1 MEASG
6 VKPRAP
12 KITTNQ
18 LEYIKKSVIP
28 PLLKHKLSW
37 PFVKPV
43 DHKGLN
49 LPDYPKII
57 RCPMDLGSIK
67 QRLNLAYYRRA
78 EDCLRDLFSMFHNCY
93 IFNKPGDDV
102 VEMAQKLEELA
113 REKLK
118 ALPTPEAEIINQKSN
133 SSRPAPSNLSTDS
146 SLSISAMN
154 NEGDL
159 NGSSTLVPAPTS
171 SAAVPVQTPVNKK
184 PPKRKS
190 DSIDDVPSTPHSID
204 EGRERRAIKRPKV
217 EERVPNRRVRLSE
230 SLKQCSNLLK
240 DLCSSRLKHC
250 NSIFLKPVDV
260 VGLGLSDYYSI
271 IQHPMDLST
280 VRTKL
285 ENGEYASKDDFA
297 ADIRLMFDNCYRYNG
312 TENDIGAMG
321 KTLESVFEEGFAKIS
336 DDAPEG
342 VEGMFNHITKEHQ
355 RLFSLLNKAS
365 EDMQK
370 LTTSVNHLM
379 TMMNDPAVIQ
389 ILKSAKKDPAS
400 VHNSSALSGFDDHQ
414 INRKPKP
421 PQKPRRKPQSIASYP
436 NAAAATIPAPT
447 SAGLPSGATTAAIPV
462 APYGVDES
470 FVSDVNARPMTYDEK
485 RQLSLDIN
493 KLPGEKLG
501 RVVQIIQ
508 QREPSHRDCN
518 PDEIEIDFET
528 LQHSTLRELE
538 RYVKAV
544 LQKVKP
550 ARKYNKKSNSGG
562 GVSVSTKDTL
572 KKKDEQHLDPHLGP
586 MEIGGN
592 EPNRLSDSSSSD
604 SESDSES
611 SGSESD
617 DSKGD
622 NDGGG
627 ESRSGNVKPVVIG
640 GVLHVQEGSSTSMA
654 GTPVQPPHAPLKITP
669 GKSLPTVVSTTSAAP
684 LIQPS
689 KQDSSDTEDDDD
701 NCGENASVLHPAWVT
716 KKEELG
722 PAVSAPQKSLPPV
735 ASASQIST
743 TVSQSPQQTRLRT
756 VGSTGTFVN
765 NGDNARNFLST
776 NPAAAQIVREA
787 ELQSRL
793 STVMA
798 EKRAEK
804 EREEALRKQR
814 EQEEAMAEAKR
825 REQEAKVLEAAR
837 RNHMDLKKRQDRA
850 KRATMPRVPPRFNRN
865 EFTEDFECSLDI
877 GLLDFVFGPH

>member
-118 ALPTPEAEIINQKSN
+118 ALPTPEAEIINQKSIT
-133 SSRPAPSNLSTDS
+133 SRPAPSNLSTDS
-146 SLSISAMN
+146 SLSMSAMN
-154 NEGDL
+154 NEGDM
-159 NGSSTLVPAPTS
+159 NGSSTLVPGPTS
-171 SAAVPVQTPVNKK
+171 SATVPIQAPVNKK

-240 DLCSSRLKHC
+240 DLCSNRLKHC
-250 NSIFLKPVDV
+250 NVIFLKPVDV

-280 VRTKL
+280 VRSKL
-285 ENGEYASKDDFA
+285 ENGEYATKDDFA

-312 TENDIGAMG
+312 AENEIGAMG
-321 KTLESVFEEGFAKIS
+321 KALESVFEEGFAKIS
-336 DDAPEG
+336 DDPPEG

-355 RLFSLLNKAS
+355 RLFTLLSKAS

-379 TMMNDPAVIQ
+379 TMMNDPSVIQ
-389 ILKSAKKDPAS
+389 MLKSAKKDPVS
-400 VHNSSALSGFDDHQ
+400 VHNSTGLSGFDDHQ
-414 INRKPKP
+414 TNRKPKP

-436 NAAAATIPAPT
+436 NAVAAAIPAPN
-447 SAGLPSGATTAAIPV
+447 SAAGLPSGATTAAIPV
-462 APYGVDES
+462 PPYGVDES
-470 FVSDVNARPMTYDEK
+470 FVSDANARPMTYDEK

-544 LQKVKP
+544 LQKAKP
-550 ARKYNKKSNSGG
+550 ARKYNKKSNSGS
-562 GVSVSTKDTL
+562 GVGVSTKDTL
-572 KKKDEQHLDPHLGP
+572 KKKDEQHIDPHLGP

-622 NDGGG
+622 SDGEG

-640 GVLHVQEGSSTSMA
+640 VLQGQQGSSASMA
-654 GTPVQPPHAPLKITP
+654 TTPVQPPHAPLKFTP
-669 GKSLPTVVSTTSAAP
+669 GKSLPTVVSNTSATP
-684 LIQPS
+684 LLQPS
-689 KQDSSDTEDDDD
+689 KQDSSDTDDED

-722 PAVSAPQKSLPPV
+722 PIASAPQKSLPPV
-735 ASASQIST
+735 ASASQLST
-743 TVSQSPQQTRLRT
+743 TDSQSPQQTNLRT
-756 VGSTGTFVN
+756 VGSAGTFVN
-765 NGDNARNFLST
+765 DGDNARNFLST

-793 STVMA
+793 STVIA
-798 EKRAEK
+798 EKIAIK

-814 EQEEAMAEAKR
+814 ERDVAVAESRR
-825 REQEAKVLEAAR
+825 REQEAKVLEAVNR
-837 RNHMDLKKRQDRA
+837 KQMDRKIRQDRE
-850 KRATMPRVPPRFNRN
+850 KRATMPLVPPRFNRN
-865 EFTEDFECSLDI
+865 EFTEDFERSLDI

>member
-1 MEASG
+1 MMEASG

-12 KITTNQ
+12 KVTTNQ

-28 PLLKHKLSW
+28 PLFKHKLAW

-102 VEMAQKLEELA
+102 VEMGQKLEELV

-118 ALPTPEAEIINQKSN
+118 GLPFPEAEIVNQKS
-133 SSRPAPSNLSTDS
+133 STSRPAPSNLSTDS
-146 SLSISAMN
+146 SFSMSAMN

-159 NGSSTLVPAPTS
+159 NGSSALVPAPTS
-171 SAAVPVQTPVNKK
+171 SGAVPVQTPVNKK
-184 PPKRKS
+184 APKRKS
-190 DSIDDVPSTPHSID
+190 DSLDDVPSTPHSID
-204 EGRERRAIKRPKV
+204 EGLERRAIKRPKV

-240 DLCSSRLKHC
+240 DLCSNRLKHC

-285 ENGEYASKDDFA
+285 ENGEYATKDDFA

-312 TENDIGAMG
+312 AENEIGAMG
-321 KTLESVFEEGFAKIS
+321 KALESVFEEGFAKIS
-336 DDAPEG
+336 DDVPEG
-342 VEGMFNHITKEHQ
+342 VEGMVSHITKEHQ
-355 RLFSLLNKAS
+355 RLFSLLSKAS

-389 ILKSAKKDPAS
+389 MLKSAKKGPAS
-400 VHNSSALSGFDDHQ
+400 VHNSTALSGFDDHQ

-421 PQKPRRKPQSIASYP
+421 AQKTKRKSQNMASYP
-436 NAAAATIPAPT
+436 NAAAATAIPAT
-447 SAGLPSGATTAAIPV
+447 ASAAGLPGSATTAAMPV
-462 APYGVDES
+462 APYGVDEG
-470 FVSDVNARPMTYDEK
+470 FVSDANARPMTYDEK

-544 LQKVKP
+544 LQKTKP

-562 GVSVSTKDTL
+562 GGGGSVSAKDTM
-572 KKKDEQHLDPHLGP
+572 KKKEEQHLDPHLGSI
-586 MEIGGN
+586 EIGGN

-622 NDGGG
+622 S
-627 ESRSGNVKPVVIG
+627 ES
-640 GVLHVQEGSSTSMA
+640 T
-654 GTPVQPPHAPLKITP
+654 
-669 GKSLPTVVSTTSAAP
+669 
-684 LIQPS
+684 
-689 KQDSSDTEDDDD
+689 
-701 NCGENASVLHPAWVT
+701 
-716 KKEELG
+716 
-722 PAVSAPQKSLPPV
+722 
-735 ASASQIST
+735 
-743 TVSQSPQQTRLRT
+743 
-756 VGSTGTFVN
+756 
-765 NGDNARNFLST
+765 
-776 NPAAAQIVREA
+776 
-787 ELQSRL
+787 
-793 STVMA
+793 
-798 EKRAEK
+798 
-804 EREEALRKQR
+804 
-814 EQEEAMAEAKR
+814 
-825 REQEAKVLEAAR
+825 
-837 RNHMDLKKRQDRA
+837 
-850 KRATMPRVPPRFNRN
+850 
-865 EFTEDFECSLDI
+865 
-877 GLLDFVFGPH
+877 